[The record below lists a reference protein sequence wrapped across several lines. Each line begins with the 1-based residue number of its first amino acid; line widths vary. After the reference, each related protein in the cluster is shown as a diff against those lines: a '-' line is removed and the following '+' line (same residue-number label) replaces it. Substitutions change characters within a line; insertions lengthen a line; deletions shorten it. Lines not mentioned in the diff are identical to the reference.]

1 MTDAEDLNKNKATP
15 KKILDNNDL
24 ITDPKEIAKIF
35 NSHFSQISNTVIKE
49 TAHHQPTF
57 DALRNF
63 VDTRLRKDH

>member
-1 MTDAEDLNKNKATP
+1 
-15 KKILDNNDL
+15 L